1 MISLIVAVAEN
12 GVIGDRNALLWH
24 ISEDLRHFKAVT
36 TGHPVVMG
44 RKTWE
49 SLGRPLPNR
58 TNVVIT
64 RQNIEIPG
72 CTVVH
77 SLEEAVALFPA
88 DEEVF
93 VIGGAQIYAAALPL
107 ARKFYLTRVFRA
119 YEGDTRFP
127 AWDEREWRLVAVC
140 LRALRTA
147 LNYAFIPPPVRPGF
161 PTFAVQR
168 FFLYIRYGEVFRYA
182 HGGCADEGGSSLVH
196 ELRGLHG
203 RLPGGRV
210 L

>member
-12 GVIGDRNALLWH
+12 GVIGDKNALLWH

-58 TNVVIT
+58 TNVVVT
-64 RQNIEIPG
+64 RQKTAIQG

-77 SLEEAVALFPA
+77 SLEEAIALFPK

-93 VIGGAQIYAAALPL
+93 VIGGAQIYAEALPL
-107 ARKFYLTRVFRA
+107 ARRFYLTRVFRS

-127 AWDEREWRLVAVC
+127 AWDEREWRLTDSESFPC
-140 LRALRTA
+140 GEE
-147 LNYAFIPPPVRPGF
+147 YPYPFAFETWERP
-161 PTFAVQR
+161 
-168 FFLYIRYGEVFRYA
+168 
-182 HGGCADEGGSSLVH
+182 
-196 ELRGLHG
+196 
-203 RLPGGRV
+203 
-210 L
+210 